1 MTRRFFTLSAAVVV
15 VLGCAA
21 HARANQEMLASAK
34 SLYESASYEAAL
46 SELSEINTAELV
58 DTVDTYKALCLLGL
72 GRVRDAEETLE
83 ELVTRKPLL
92 TLSET
97 EFSPRI
103 VSLFR
108 DVRRKALPAA
118 AQQFYTLARTDYD
131 NKKYEAAAT
140 GFKQTL
146 QLIGDLGPDGQT
158 ATLADL
164 KELASGFLTL
174 ADSKMAA
181 TQAQVPTPAQTPVPT
196 PVPTKAQTP
205 VQTPQVD
212 APSRAPAAAAAAPA
226 PVLPRA
232 LPFFTLADIDVKP
245 PVVIEQ
251 RIPPWTYTAYAPN
264 RVFTGTLELLIDERG
279 AVENVVLTEP
289 VWPPYDLA
297 LVQSAKTWSY
307 QPALKAGKP
316 VKFKRVLV
324 INIDPAALRAK

>member
-1 MTRRFFTLSAAVVV
+1 MTTRIFTLSAAVLV

-46 SELSEINTAELV
+46 SELSAINTAELV

-92 TLSET
+92 TLSES
-97 EFSPRI
+97 EYSPRI

-118 AQQFYTLARTDYD
+118 AQQFYALARADYD
-131 NKKYEAAAT
+131 NKKYEAAAA

-146 QLIGDLGPDGQT
+146 QIIGDLGPDGQT
-158 ATLADL
+158 PTLVDL

-181 TQAQVPTPAQTPVPT
+181 TQPPPIQAPA
-196 PVPTKAQTP
+196 
-205 VQTPQVD
+205 D
-212 APSRAPAAAAAAPA
+212 APSRAPSAAAAPA
-226 PVLPRA
+226 PVLPRT

-251 RIPPWTYTAYAPN
+251 HLPPWTFTAYAPN
-264 RVFTGTLELLIDERG
+264 RVFSGTLELLIDEKG

-297 LVQSAKTWSY
+297 LVQAAKGWSY

-324 INIDPAALRAK
+324 INIDPATLRAR